1 VDKADLGRRSAS
13 IERAPAKLTTRL
25 RVVGRRADG
34 FHLLEAEMV
43 ALDLVDELEFSAG
56 DGLDVLDEI
65 RWLRPGAE
73 ERGFVAVGSE
83 PPGTEDMGI
92 GPLLATDTRPNLVQ
106 LALQAVGR
114 SAHVRLH
121 KAIPPGAGLGG
132 GSADAAAVLRWAGC
146 ADPEVAVGLGA
157 DVPFCLAGGRAIV
170 GGIGEILEPLGYEK
184 ADVLLVIPRLAVSTP
199 AVYAAWDALGGP
211 SGDYGN
217 DLEPAALVVEPRL
230 AWWRNLVK
238 DTVGERPRLAGS
250 GGTWWIGGTPDQLA
264 EHSRRL
270 SAAIV
275 AAGESAVVQLTSTVP
290 SLGERDW

>member
-1 VDKADLGRRSAS
+1 MDKADHGRGGTC

-25 RVVGRRADG
+25 RVVGRRTDG

-56 DGLDVLDEI
+56 EGLDVLDEI
-65 RWLRPGAE
+65 RWLRPGAVQS
-73 ERGFVAVGSE
+73 GVAAVGSARSAE
-83 PPGTEDMGI
+83 GMGI
-92 GPLLATDTRPNLVQ
+92 GPLLAPDARPNLVQ

-157 DVPFCLAGGRAIV
+157 DVPFCLAGGRAVV
-170 GGIGEILEPLGYEK
+170 GGIGEIIEPLGYEK
-184 ADVLLVIPRLAVSTP
+184 MDVLLVIPRLPVSTP

-230 AWWRNLVK
+230 AWWRNLVE

-250 GGTWWIGGTPDQLA
+250 GGTWWIDGGRDELA

-270 SAAIV
+270 SAAVV
-275 AAGESAVVQLTSTVP
+275 AAGESAVVQLTSTVH
-290 SLGERDW
+290 SLSERDW